1 MKFGMSFIV
10 RPSIRADMPTIDAL
24 LARSYP
30 KLLKADYPPSVLV
43 TTLPIIARA
52 RPELIG
58 CGTYYVAE
66 EGTRILGAGGWTLD
80 RLRADKGH
88 IRHVV
93 TDDRQLRRGVGRAIL
108 DHVIKTAR
116 QSGVVELECAS
127 TLTAV
132 PFYAAL
138 GFEGEGHMDI
148 SLGPGLHFPAVRMRK
163 LMP

>member
-1 MKFGMSFIV
+1 MSFIV
-10 RPSIRADMPTIDAL
+10 RPSVKTDLPAVDAL

-43 TTLPIIARA
+43 TALPIISRA

-66 EGTRILGAGGWTLD
+66 EAGQILGAGGWTRD
-80 RLRADKGH
+80 RMRADKGH

-93 TDDRQLRRGVGRAIL
+93 SDDRALRRGVGRAIL
-108 DHVIKTAR
+108 ELAIETAR

-132 PFYAAL
+132 PFYEAM
-138 GFEGEGHMDI
+138 GFEREELLVID
-148 SLGPGLHFPAVRMRK
+148 LAPGIQFPAVRMRQNLK
-163 LMP
+163 